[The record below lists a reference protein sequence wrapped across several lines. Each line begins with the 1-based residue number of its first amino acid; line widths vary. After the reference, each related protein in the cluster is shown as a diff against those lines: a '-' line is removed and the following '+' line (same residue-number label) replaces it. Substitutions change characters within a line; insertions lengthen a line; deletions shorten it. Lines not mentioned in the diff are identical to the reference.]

1 MKQTSEIETT
11 LKDGNVKPTPES
23 AMIAV
28 WRELTLVTDRE
39 RNDIAATLQAR
50 HEGILARYI
59 KARDEYNATETR
71 KACFS
76 PLIHVR
82 TITNRRLDAELLDK
96 LNMVTE
102 DESGIGRGF
111 HAPRP
116 DARTIMATRAKRD
129 ADDIC
134 AAFVKKNL
142 SKLAPIIEG
151 KGNYSHL
158 EVIGSN
164 MQASAMEGRL
174 RIFFEDGANFEVRS
188 QGVMSFSGNGTHFV
202 RYPTTFHDVRL
213 PDGTLMDRP
222 SEKKMNEVFVQ
233 DNNQQND
240 NLPEP

>member
-1 MKQTSEIETT
+1 MNQTPEIEMT
-11 LKDGNVKPTPES
+11 LKDGNTKPTPES

-28 WRELTLVTDRE
+28 QRELTLITDGE

-71 KACFS
+71 NARFS
-76 PLIHVR
+76 PLIYVR
-82 TITNRRLDAELLDK
+82 ALGNRHLDWDLLDK
-96 LNMVTE
+96 LEMVTE
-102 DESGIGRGF
+102 NGSRTGRDL

-116 DARTIMATRAKRD
+116 DAKTIIATRAKRN

-158 EVIGSN
+158 EVIGNNMRASN
-164 MQASAMEGRL
+164 MEGRL

-188 QGVMSFSGNGTHFV
+188 QGVMSFSGNGTDFV